1 MNRISSAPGDHFTA
15 SPDRRM
21 IAAHQGTEGSRD
33 PTICGGIVSPA
44 CVQSSLGV
52 KSAKDDHFA
61 AGPDRSVAV
70 SGGGHVDR
78 ACRSPGVC
86 RGSVPSAAIQI
97 AAVGPAPDN
106 HFTAGPEC
114 RVEVSCDRRVGQIS
128 SCPGIVSALNVFGN
142 LWKSVRRI
150 C

>member
-1 MNRISSAPGDHFTA
+1 
-15 SPDRRM
+15 M

-44 CVQSSLGV
+44 CVQSSLAV

-70 SGGGHVDR
+70 SGGGQVDR

-86 RGSVPSAAIQI
+86 RGSVLSAAIQI
-97 AAVGPAPDN
+97 GAVGPAPDN

-114 RVEVSCDRRVGQIS
+114 RVEVSCDRRVGEVS

-142 LWKSVRRI
+142 LGNSVRRI

>member
-1 MNRISSAPGDHFTA
+1 
-15 SPDRRM
+15 M

-52 KSAKDDHFA
+52 KSAKHDHFA

-70 SGGGHVDR
+70 SGGGQVDR

-86 RGSVPSAAIQI
+86 RGSLPSPAIQLF
-97 AAVGPAPDN
+97 PSTTLFRSD

-114 RVEVSCDRRVGQIS
+114 RVEVSCDRRVGEVS
-128 SCPGIVSALNVFGN
+128 SCPGIVSALNVFG
-142 LWKSVRRI
+142 
-150 C
+150 

>member
-1 MNRISSAPGDHFTA
+1 
-15 SPDRRM
+15 M

-52 KSAKDDHFA
+52 KSAKHDHFA

-78 ACRSPGVC
+78 AYRSPGVC
-86 RGSVPSAAIQI
+86 RGSGRAAAIQI

-106 HFTAGPEC
+106 HFTAEPE
-114 RVEVSCDRRVGQIS
+114 VGLTA
-128 SCPGIVSALNVFGN
+128 PRLRLRGN
-142 LWKSVRRI
+142 
-150 C
+150 

>member
-1 MNRISSAPGDHFTA
+1 
-15 SPDRRM
+15 M
-21 IAAHQGTEGSRD
+21 IAAHQGTEGSGY
-33 PTICGGIVSPA
+33 PSICGGIVSPA

-52 KSAKDDHFA
+52 KSAKHDHFA

-106 HFTAGPEC
+106 HFTAGPDC
-114 RVEVSCDRRVGQIS
+114 RLEVSCDRRAGEVRD
-128 SCPGIVSALNVFGN
+128 CPSIVSALNVFGN
-142 LWKSVRRI
+142 LG
-150 C
+150 